1 MIGFGHQIFYDW
13 RTTYMNN
20 FELEIQQG
28 PHPTETPVDN
38 LIQALTAAGT
48 QNPWTYCSDCGAGH
62 PGFRLDDKQSR
73 LIITLVAE
81 AETEQYCQ
89 YCLQAINPK
98 SNEMEMR
105 SVEWIASGNNGPL
118 HALYDVLSQALM
130 DTMDAAAEDEGIDP
144 KDDASL
150 TDAFINALIQD
161 AQGDRHKVFFIRKG
175 DGFFADGFGISE
187 SIITL
192 VKEYEDDTHGRF
204 FFKMEKQDGTVIVS
218 CAETSRNNDSE
229 AELRMLYNMLDKQ
242 VPIVTIDEATNDI
255 RRFVEK
261 STFDSFYEKILT
273 YAQPELPAIEPM
285 DVEGK
290 ILIHDLF
297 NSVSETAVIRQ
308 FLDEIAMRRGPIGE
322 QDMLRLKSMA
332 KSVFTIIRQV
342 HRKPNGRVFTTYGVP
357 TAFDKPGLASRGV
370 RWSSSLQRIS
380 NSYTNWKQELV
391 GPAPAIGEGRAMQ
404 KLAVLILTAVLAD
417 QLP

>member
-1 MIGFGHQIFYDW
+1 
-13 RTTYMNN
+13 MNK
-20 FELEIQQG
+20 FELEIQMG
-28 PHPTETPVDN
+28 NHPTETPVDN
-38 LIQALTAAGT
+38 LIQSLTAAGT
-48 QNPWTYCSDCGAGH
+48 RNPWTYCSDCGNGL
-62 PGFRLDDKQSR
+62 PGFRLEDKQTK

-89 YCLQAINPK
+89 YCLQAINPE
-98 SNEMEMR
+98 NCEMEMR
-105 SVEWIASGNNGPL
+105 SVEWIAAGNTGPL
-118 HALYDVLSQALM
+118 HVLYDVLSQALM

-144 KDDASL
+144 KDDTSL
-150 TDAFINALIQD
+150 TDAFIDALIKD

-187 SIITL
+187 SVITL
-192 VKEYEDDTHGRF
+192 VKEYEDNSSTRF
-204 FFKMEKQDGTVIVS
+204 FFKMEKQDGTLIVS
-218 CAETSRNNDSE
+218 CAETSRNDDEE
-229 AELRMLYNMLDKQ
+229 AELRKLYNLLDQQ
-242 VPIVTIDEATNDI
+242 VPIVTIDEATEDI

-261 STFDSFYEKILT
+261 TTFDSFYDRVAT
-273 YAQPELPAIEPM
+273 YAQPEIPAIEPM

-297 NSVSETAVIRQ
+297 NAVGETAVVRQ
-308 FLDEIAMRRGPIGE
+308 FLDEIVMRRGPIGE

-342 HRKPNGRVFTTYGVP
+342 HRKPNGRVFMTRGIPV
-357 TAFDKPGLASRGV
+357 AFDKPGLASRGV

>member
-1 MIGFGHQIFYDW
+1 
-13 RTTYMNN
+13 MNN
-20 FELEIQQG
+20 FELEIQMG
-28 PHPTETPVDN
+28 THPTETPVDN
-38 LIQALTAAGT
+38 LIQALTAAGP
-48 QNPWTYCSDCGAGH
+48 QKPWTYCSDCGAGR
-62 PGFRLDDKQSR
+62 PGFRLEDEQNK
-73 LIITLVAE
+73 LVITLVAE

-89 YCLQAINPK
+89 YCLQAINPE
-98 SNEMEMR
+98 SSEMELR
-105 SVEWIASGNNGPL
+105 SVEWIAAGNDGPL
-118 HALYDVLSQALM
+118 RTLYDVLSQALI
-130 DTMDAAAEDEGIDP
+130 DTMDKEAKYEEIEPEDD
-144 KDDASL
+144 SSM

-175 DGFFADGFGISE
+175 DGFYADSFGISE

-192 VKEYEDDTHGRF
+192 VKEYEDDTHTRF

-218 CAETSRNNDSE
+218 CAETSRNNDDE
-229 AELRMLYNMLDKQ
+229 AELRKLYNLLDKQ
-242 VPIVTIDEATNDI
+242 VPIVTVDTAQADI

-261 STFDSFYEKILT
+261 STFDSFYERVLT

-322 QDMLRLKSMA
+322 QEMLRLKSLA
-332 KSVFTIIRQV
+332 KSVFTILRQV
-342 HRKPNGRVFTTYGVP
+342 HRKPNGRVFLTRGIPV
-357 TAFDKPGLASRGV
+357 AFDKPGLASRV
-370 RWSSSLQRIS
+370 RWSSNLQRIA
-380 NSYTNWKQELV
+380 NSYITWNHDLV
-391 GPAPAIGEGRAMQ
+391 TRDSAIGEGRVAQ
-404 KLAVLILTAVLAD
+404 KTAVLVLTALLAD

>member
-1 MIGFGHQIFYDW
+1 
-13 RTTYMNN
+13 MNN

-28 PHPTETPVDN
+28 THPTETPVDN
-38 LIQALTAAGT
+38 LIRELTAAGT

-62 PGFRLDDKQSR
+62 PGFRLEDKQSR

-89 YCLQAINPK
+89 YCLQATNLEK
-98 SNEMEMR
+98 GEMEMR
-105 SVEWIASGNNGPL
+105 SIEWLAADNTGPL
-118 HALYDVLSQALM
+118 RALYDVLSQALM
-130 DTMDAAAEDEGIDP
+130 DTMDATAEDEGIDP

-150 TDAFINALIQD
+150 TDEFINALIQD

-175 DGFFADGFGISE
+175 DGFFADSFGISE

-192 VKEYEDDTHGRF
+192 VKEYEDDTHARF
-204 FFKMEKQDGTVIVS
+204 FFKMEKQDGTLIVS
-218 CAETSRNNDSE
+218 CAETSRNNDDE
-229 AELRMLYNMLDKQ
+229 AELRKLYNLLDKQ

-261 STFDSFYEKILT
+261 SNFDSFYEKVLT

-285 DVEGK
+285 DVDGK
-290 ILIHDLF
+290 ILVHDLF

-308 FLDEIAMRRGPIGE
+308 FLDEIAMRKGPIGE
-322 QDMLRLKSMA
+322 QEMLRLKSLA
-332 KSVFTIIRQV
+332 KSVFAIIRQV
-342 HRKPNGRVFTTYGVP
+342 HRKPNGRVFTTYAVP
-357 TAFDKPGLASRGV
+357 VGFDKPGLASRGV
-370 RWSSSLQRIS
+370 RWSSNLQRIS
-380 NSYTNWKQELV
+380 NSYTNWSQELV
-391 GPAPAIGEGRAMQ
+391 GSDPAIGEGRAMH
-404 KLAVLILTAVLAD
+404 KVAVLVLTAVLAD

>member
-1 MIGFGHQIFYDW
+1 MK
-13 RTTYMNN
+13 N
-20 FELEIQQG
+20 FELEIQMG
-28 PHPTETPVDN
+28 DHPDKTPVDN
-38 LIQALTAAGT
+38 LIQELTAAGT
-48 QNPWTYCSDCGAGH
+48 QNPWTYCSDCGTGQ
-62 PGFRLDDKQSR
+62 PGFRLDDKR
-73 LIITLVAE
+73 NNLVITLVAE

-89 YCLQAINPK
+89 YCLQAINPE
-98 SNEMEMR
+98 SSEMEMR
-105 SVEWIASGNNGPL
+105 SVEWLAAGNDGPL
-118 HALYDVLSQALM
+118 HALYDVLSQALT

-144 KDDASL
+144 KDDTSL

-161 AQGDRHKVFFIRKG
+161 AQSDRHKVFFIRKG

-187 SIITL
+187 SVITL

-204 FFKMEKQDGTVIVS
+204 FFKIEKQDGTVIVS

-229 AELRMLYNMLDKQ
+229 AELRKLYNLLDQQ
-242 VPIVTIDEATNDI
+242 VPIVTIDEATEDI

-261 STFDSFYEKILT
+261 STFDSFYERVLT
-273 YAQPELPAIEPM
+273 HAQPEIPAIEPM

-297 NSVSETAVIRQ
+297 NAVGETAVVRQ
-308 FLDEIAMRRGPIGE
+308 FLDEIVMRRGPIGE

>member
-28 PHPTETPVDN
+28 THPTETPVDN
-38 LIQALTAAGT
+38 LIRELTAAGT

-62 PGFRLDDKQSR
+62 PGFRLEDKQSR

-89 YCLQAINPK
+89 YCLQATNLEK
-98 SNEMEMR
+98 GEMEMR
-105 SVEWIASGNNGPL
+105 SIEWLAADNTGPL
-118 HALYDVLSQALM
+118 RALYDVLSQALM
-130 DTMDAAAEDEGIDP
+130 DTMDATAEDEGIDP

-150 TDAFINALIQD
+150 TDEFINALIQD

-175 DGFFADGFGISE
+175 DGFFADSFGISE

-192 VKEYEDDTHGRF
+192 VKEYEDDTHARF
-204 FFKMEKQDGTVIVS
+204 FFKMEKQDGTLIVS
-218 CAETSRNNDSE
+218 CAETSRNNDDE
-229 AELRMLYNMLDKQ
+229 AELRKLYNLLDKQ

-261 STFDSFYEKILT
+261 SNFDSFYEKVLT

-285 DVEGK
+285 DVDGK
-290 ILIHDLF
+290 ILVHDLF

-308 FLDEIAMRRGPIGE
+308 FLDEIAMRKGPIGE
-322 QDMLRLKSMA
+322 QEMLRLKSLA
-332 KSVFTIIRQV
+332 KSVFAIIRQV
-342 HRKPNGRVFTTYGVP
+342 HRKPNGRVFTTYAVP
-357 TAFDKPGLASRGV
+357 VGFDKPGLASRGV
-370 RWSSSLQRIS
+370 RWSSNLQRIS
-380 NSYTNWKQELV
+380 NSYTNWSQELV
-391 GPAPAIGEGRAMQ
+391 GSDPAIGEGRAMH
-404 KLAVLILTAVLAD
+404 KVAVLVLTAVLAD

>member
-1 MIGFGHQIFYDW
+1 
-13 RTTYMNN
+13 MNN

-28 PHPTETPVDN
+28 THPTETPVDN
-38 LIQALTAAGT
+38 LIRELTAAGT

-62 PGFRLDDKQSR
+62 PGFRLEDKQSR

-89 YCLQAINPK
+89 YCLQAINPE
-98 SNEMEMR
+98 SSEMEMR
-105 SVEWIASGNNGPL
+105 SVEWLAAGNDGPL
-118 HALYDVLSQALM
+118 HALYDVLSQALT
-130 DTMDAAAEDEGIDP
+130 DTMDAAAEDKGIDP

-192 VKEYEDDTHGRF
+192 VKEYEDAASARF
-204 FFKMEKQDGTVIVS
+204 FFKMEKQDGTLIVS
-218 CAETSRNNDSE
+218 CAETSRNDDDE
-229 AELRMLYNMLDKQ
+229 AELRKLYTLLDKQ
-242 VPIVTIDEATNDI
+242 VPTVTVDTAQEDI

-261 STFDSFYEKILT
+261 SAFDSFYERILK
-273 YAQPELPAIEPM
+273 YAQPELPAIKSA

-297 NSVSETAVIRQ
+297 CSVCETTVIRQ

-322 QDMLRLKSMA
+322 QEMLRLKSLA
-332 KSVFTIIRQV
+332 KSVFAIIRQV
-342 HRKPNGRVFTTYGVP
+342 HRKPNGRIFTTHAIPV
-357 TAFDKPGLASRGV
+357 AFDNNPGPASRGL
-370 RWSSSLQRIS
+370 RWSSNLQRIS
-380 NSYTNWKQELV
+380 NSYTNWRQELV
-391 GPAPAIGEGRAMQ
+391 GSDPAIGEGRAAQ
-404 KLAVLILTAVLAD
+404 KVAVLVLTAVLAD
-417 QLP
+417 QIP

>member
-1 MIGFGHQIFYDW
+1 
-13 RTTYMNN
+13 MNN
-20 FELEIQQG
+20 FELEIQMG
-28 PHPTETPVDN
+28 THPTETPVDN
-38 LIQALTAAGT
+38 LIQALTAAGP
-48 QNPWTYCSDCGAGH
+48 QKPWTYCSDCGAGR
-62 PGFRLDDKQSR
+62 PGFRLEDEQNK
-73 LIITLVAE
+73 LVITLVAE

-89 YCLQAINPK
+89 YCLQAINPE
-98 SNEMEMR
+98 SREMEMR
-105 SVEWIASGNNGPL
+105 SVEWLAAGNTGPL

-130 DTMDAAAEDEGIDP
+130 DTMDKVAKCEEIEPEDD
-144 KDDASL
+144 SSM

-175 DGFFADGFGISE
+175 DGFYADSFGISE

-192 VKEYEDDTHGRF
+192 VKEYEDDTHTRF

-218 CAETSRNNDSE
+218 CAETSRNNDVE
-229 AELRMLYNMLDKQ
+229 AELRKLYNLLDKQ
-242 VPIVTIDEATNDI
+242 VPIVTVDTAQADI

-261 STFDSFYEKILT
+261 STFDSFYERVLT

-322 QDMLRLKSMA
+322 QEMLRLKSLA
-332 KSVFTIIRQV
+332 KSVFTILRQV
-342 HRKPNGRVFTTYGVP
+342 HRKPNGRVFLTRGIPV
-357 TAFDKPGLASRGV
+357 AFDKPGLASRI
-370 RWSSSLQRIS
+370 RWSSNLQRIA
-380 NSYTNWKQELV
+380 NSYITWNHDLV
-391 GPAPAIGEGRAMQ
+391 TRDSAIGEGRVAQ
-404 KLAVLILTAVLAD
+404 KTAVLVLTALLAD
-417 QLP
+417 QL

>member
-1 MIGFGHQIFYDW
+1 
-13 RTTYMNN
+13 MNK
-20 FELEIQQG
+20 FELEIQMG
-28 PHPTETPVDN
+28 THPAETPVDN

-62 PGFRLDDKQSR
+62 PGFRLEDKQSR

-89 YCLQAINPK
+89 YCLQAINPEN
-98 SNEMEMR
+98 SEMEMR
-105 SVEWIASGNNGPL
+105 SVEWIAAGNTGPL
-118 HALYDVLSQALM
+118 RALYDVLSQALM
-130 DTMDAAAEDEGIDP
+130 DTMAEAAKCEEIEPEDDS
-144 KDDASL
+144 SL

-161 AQGDRHKVFFIRKG
+161 AQSDRHKIFFIRKG

-187 SIITL
+187 SVITL
-192 VKEYEDDTHGRF
+192 VKEYEDDTHARF
-204 FFKMEKQDGTVIVS
+204 FFKMEKQDGTLIVS
-218 CAETSRNNDSE
+218 CAETSRNIDDE
-229 AELRMLYNMLDKQ
+229 AELRKLYNLLDKQ
-242 VPIVTIDEATNDI
+242 VPIVTIDEATEDI

-261 STFDSFYEKILT
+261 STFDSFYEKIVT

-297 NSVSETAVIRQ
+297 NSVGETAVIRQ

-322 QDMLRLKSMA
+322 QEMLRLKSLA
-332 KSVFTIIRQV
+332 KSVFTILRQV
-342 HRKPNGRVFTTYGVP
+342 HRNPNGRVFMTRGIPV
-357 TAFDKPGLASRGV
+357 AFDKPGLASRGV
-370 RWSSSLQRIS
+370 RWSSSLQRIA
-380 NSYTNWKQELV
+380 NAYTNWSQELV
-391 GPAPAIGEGRAMQ
+391 GPDPAIGEGRAAQ
-404 KLAVLILTAVLAD
+404 KTAVLVLTAVLAD

>member
-1 MIGFGHQIFYDW
+1 
-13 RTTYMNN
+13 MNN

-28 PHPTETPVDN
+28 THPTETPVDN
-38 LIQALTAAGT
+38 LIRELTAAGIKK
-48 QNPWTYCSDCGAGH
+48 PWTYCSDCGAGR
-62 PGFRLDDKQSR
+62 PGFRLEDKQSK
-73 LIITLVAE
+73 LIITLIAE
-81 AETEQYCQ
+81 AKTEQYCQ
-89 YCLQAINPK
+89 YCLQAINPE
-98 SNEMEMR
+98 SSEMEMR
-105 SVEWIASGNNGPL
+105 SVEWLATGNTGPL
-118 HALYDVLSQALM
+118 RALYDVLSQALM
-130 DTMDAAAEDEGIDP
+130 DTMDEAAKCEEISPEDNS
-144 KDDASL
+144 SL

-161 AQGDRHKVFFIRKG
+161 TLGDQHKIFFIRKG

-192 VKEYEDDTHGRF
+192 VKECEDDTHARF
-204 FFKMEKQDGTVIVS
+204 FFKMEKQDGTLIVS
-218 CAETSRNNDSE
+218 CAETSRNNDDE
-229 AELRMLYNMLDKQ
+229 AELRKLYNLLDKQ
-242 VPIVTIDEATNDI
+242 VPIVTIDEATDDI

-261 STFDSFYEKILT
+261 STFDSFYEKVLT

-297 NSVSETAVIRQ
+297 NSVGETAVIRQ
-308 FLDEIAMRRGPIGE
+308 FLDEIAMRHGPIGE
-322 QDMLRLKSMA
+322 QEMLRLKSLA
-332 KSVFTIIRQV
+332 KSVFTILRQV
-342 HRKPNGRVFTTYGVP
+342 HRKPNGRVFMARGIPV
-357 TAFDKPGLASRGV
+357 AFDKPGLASRGV

>member
-1 MIGFGHQIFYDW
+1 MK
-13 RTTYMNN
+13 N
-20 FELEIQQG
+20 FELEIQMG
-28 PHPTETPVDN
+28 NHPTETPVEN
-38 LIQALTAAGT
+38 LIHELTAAGT
-48 QNPWTYCSDCGAGH
+48 KNPWTYCSDCGAGR

-73 LIITLVAE
+73 LVITLVAE

-89 YCLQAINPK
+89 YCLQAINPE
-98 SNEMEMR
+98 SSEMEMR
-105 SVEWIASGNNGPL
+105 SVEWLAAGNTGPL
-118 HALYDVLSQALM
+118 RTLYDVLSQALM
-130 DTMDAAAEDEGIDP
+130 DTMDEEAKCEEIEPEDD
-144 KDDASL
+144 SSM

-187 SIITL
+187 SVITL
-192 VKEYEDDTHGRF
+192 VKEYEDDTSARF

-218 CAETSRNNDSE
+218 CAETSRNSDSE
-229 AELRMLYNMLDKQ
+229 AELRKLYNLLNKQ
-242 VPIVTIDEATNDI
+242 VPIVTVDTAQADI

-261 STFDSFYEKILT
+261 SNFDSFYEKVLT

-308 FLDEIAMRRGPIGE
+308 FLDEIVMRRGPIGE
-322 QDMLRLKSMA
+322 QDMLRLKSLA

-342 HRKPNGRVFTTYGVP
+342 HRKPNGRVFITHGIPVS
-357 TAFDKPGLASRGV
+357 FDKPGLASRGV
-370 RWSSSLQRIS
+370 RWSSNLQRIS
-380 NSYTNWKQELV
+380 NSYTNWSQELV
-391 GPAPAIGEGRAMQ
+391 GSDPAIGEGRAMH
-404 KLAVLILTAVLAD
+404 KVAVLVLTAVLAD